1 MNQGFRLLT
10 AALICAPL
18 SAAAQEAAPA
28 AAAMPDPATVTV
40 PDLAFK
46 PTRRDIRNYDSY
58 FYFSK
63 PGIGYE
69 KAFAD
74 IMECRSYSQV
84 FQFMLQTPDFVPWGS
99 EPYEADMSKQ
109 YGNAAFQFGLIGV
122 GVFGFAMDIVSG
134 YDKNSNMRRCMGY
147 KGYKRYGTAYSV
159 WRQIDKGKDEAPK
172 IARLALIASG
182 PAPLGEAVDP

>member
-1 MNQGFRLLT
+1 MKRLYLA
-10 AALICAPL
+10 AALICA
-18 SAAAQEAAPA
+18 SRMGAAAAQDAGPIV
-28 AAAMPDPATVTV
+28 MPDPATITV

-46 PTRRDIRNYDSY
+46 PTRGDIRNYDSY
-58 FYFSK
+58 FYFNK
-63 PGIGYE
+63 PGVGYE

-84 FQFMLQTPDFVPWGS
+84 FSFMPPTPDFVPLGS
-99 EPYEADMSKQ
+99 EPYAADMSDK
-109 YGNAAFQFGLIGV
+109 YANAALGFGLIGV
-122 GVFGFAMDIVSG
+122 GVLGFAMDILSD

-147 KGYKRYGTAYSV
+147 KGYKRYGTAYAV

-182 PAPLGEAVDP
+182 PSPLGEPVDP